1 MPARQFSLRLQE
13 PPALREGLRRLRS
26 SLGIPGGYPQE
37 ALAEAEAAAA
47 SPVLPDR
54 DLTDIPF
61 VTLDPPGSTDLDQAF
76 HLSRRAN
83 GYLLRYA
90 IADVTAFVLPGGAL
104 DAETHARGQTFYAP
118 THRVGLHPPVLAEGA
133 ASLLPGQ
140 VRPALVWEIEFDSA
154 GATTAMQV
162 ARAQVRNRRQW
173 AYPEAQEALDAGSE
187 DEQLVLLREVGL
199 LRVQQEA
206 ARGGVSLPVPEQ
218 EVVTTGHSYSSLSS
232 SRPSLPSNEPEQ
244 ARLAAGASS
253 VWELDFRALLPI
265 ETWNAQLSLAT
276 GMAAA
281 RIMLDGGVGILRT
294 LPPARDSGLGKLRR
308 TAAALG
314 IRWPHSLD
322 YPGFV
327 RSLDPSQPRHAAM
340 LNACTLLF
348 RGAGYAAFDGELPAQ
363 AEHAAIAA
371 PYAHCTAPL
380 RRLVDRYA
388 GEICVAL
395 CAGETVPDWV
405 AAALPSLPGEMD
417 DSNRRARKYERGIVD
432 LVEAMVLAPRLG
444 ETFTGTVLEADPED
458 NDGII
463 QLIDPAVEAAIK
475 GEGLTLGEQVQATLV
490 AADLLTG
497 AVRFATLA
505 S

>member
-1 MPARQFSLRLQE
+1 MPARQFSLRLEE
-13 PPALREGLRRLRS
+13 PPVLREGLRRLRS
-26 SLGIPGGYPQE
+26 TLGIPGGYPAE
-37 ALAEAEAAAA
+37 ALAEAAVVVA
-47 SPVLPDR
+47 SPVLPER

-76 HLSRRAN
+76 HLSRRGS

-90 IADVTAFVLPGGAL
+90 IADVAAFVRPGGAL

-118 THRVGLHPPVLAEGA
+118 THRVGLHPAVLAEGA

-140 VRPALVWEIEFDSA
+140 VRPALVWEIGFDSA
-154 GATTAMQV
+154 GATTG
-162 ARAQVRNRRQW
+162 ARVERALVRSREQLDYPSAQ
-173 AYPEAQEALDAGSE
+173 AALDAGAD
-187 DEQLVLLREVGL
+187 DEQLLLLSEVGL
-199 LRVQQEA
+199 LRLQQEA

-218 EVVTTGHSYSSLSS
+218 EVVATGHSWQLS
-232 SRPSLPSNEPEQ
+232 
-244 ARLAAGASS
+244 
-253 VWELDFRALLPI
+253 FRALLPI

-314 IRWPHSLD
+314 IRWPRSMD
-322 YPGFV
+322 YPAFV
-327 RSLDPSQPRHAAM
+327 RSLDPAQPRHAAM

-348 RGAGYAAFDGELPAQ
+348 RGAGYAAFSGELPAQ

-395 CAGETVPDWV
+395 CAGEPVPGWV
-405 AAALPSLPGEMD
+405 SEVLSSLPGEME

-444 ETFTGTVLEADPED
+444 ETFTGTVLEADPND
-458 NDGII
+458 NDGVI
-463 QLIDPAVEAAIK
+463 QLTDPAVEAVIR
-475 GEGLTLGEQVQATLV
+475 GEGLTLGDQVQATLV

-497 AVRFATLA
+497 AVRFATLP

>member
-1 MPARQFSLRLQE
+1 MPARQYRLRLDE
-13 PPALREGLRRLRS
+13 PAVLREGLRRLRS
-26 SLGIPGGYPQE
+26 SLGIPGRYPAE
-37 ALAEAEAAAA
+37 ALAEAQAAAA
-47 SPVLPDR
+47 SPILPER
-54 DLTDIPF
+54 DLTDIGF

-76 HLSRRAN
+76 HLSRRGD

-90 IADVTAFVLPGGAL
+90 IADVAAFVRPGGSL

-140 VRPALVWEIEFDSA
+140 VRPALVWEIEFDA
-154 GATTAMQV
+154 TGATTATQV
-162 ARAQVRNRRQW
+162 ARALVRSQRQW
-173 AYPEAQEALDAGSE
+173 SYPEAQEALDAGSQ
-187 DEQLVLLREVGL
+187 DEQLLLLREVGL
-199 LRVQQEA
+199 LRMQQEA

-218 EVVTTGHSYSSLSS
+218 EVVTTGAGPWVLS
-232 SRPSLPSNEPEQ
+232 
-244 ARLAAGASS
+244 
-253 VWELDFRALLPI
+253 FRALLPI

-314 IRWPHSLD
+314 IRWPHSMD
-322 YPGFV
+322 YPDFV

-348 RGAGYAAFDGELPAQ
+348 RGAGYAAFNGELPAQ
-363 AEHAAIAA
+363 TEHAAISA

-395 CAGETVPDWV
+395 CAGVPVPEWVV
-405 AAALPSLPGEMD
+405 AALASLPGEMEE
-417 DSNRRARKYERGIVD
+417 SNRRARKYERGIVD

-444 ETFTGTVLEADPED
+444 ETFLGTVLEADPED
-458 NDGII
+458 DEGVL
-463 QLIDPAVEAAIK
+463 QLTDPAVEAVIR
-475 GEGLTLGEQVQATLV
+475 GSGLSLGDQVRATLV
-490 AADLLTG
+490 SADLLTG
-497 AVRFATLA
+497 AVRFATLPE
-505 S
+505 